1 MKSIL
6 IDFKTAKEPWFEE
19 LQALYVKK
27 INPFWTFE
35 VQSLKTLKQERQDK
49 EAKKKFE
56 ETELL
61 KKLTSDDYII
71 LFDEKGKD
79 LDSLQ
84 FSVALE
90 KSTLSGKKRVVFLIG
105 GAYGVSDHIFQKAH
119 LKVSLSKM
127 VLNHLVA
134 EAVVLEQIYRGLTI
148 LNRIPYHN
156 I

>member
-1 MKSIL
+1 MKSVL
-6 IDFKTAKEPWFEE
+6 FDFKTAKEPWFEE

-27 INPFWTFE
+27 INPYWPFE
-35 VQSLKTLKQERQDK
+35 IQSLKTLKQERQDK

-61 KKLTSDDYII
+61 KKITSDDYII

-84 FSVALE
+84 FSAALD
-90 KSTLSGKKRVVFLIG
+90 KATQSGKKRIVFVIG
-105 GAYGVSDHIFQKAH
+105 GAYGVSENIFQKAQ

-134 EAVVLEQIYRGLTI
+134 EAVVMEQIYRGLTI
-148 LNRIPYHN
+148 INRIPYHN
-156 I
+156 V